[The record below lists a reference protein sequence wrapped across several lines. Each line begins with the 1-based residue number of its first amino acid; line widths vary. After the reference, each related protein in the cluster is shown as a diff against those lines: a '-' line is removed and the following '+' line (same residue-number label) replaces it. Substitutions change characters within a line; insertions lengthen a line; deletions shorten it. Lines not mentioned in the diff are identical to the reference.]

1 MMGDSDRL
9 PWKSTLPFFHF
20 VSQIKSIATCCG
32 VSLASV
38 CRIGTGQGYGLD
50 LHFHSS
56 ALLLLALWCQKVS
69 EVILFAWNSS
79 MAPSQLQE
87 PLDRRPSTGAS
98 ARVPCLADVSPR
110 VPSCAC
116 PLSLPLL
123 LANGES
129 FCFEMIPSLY
139 KMMIL
144 WCNHVPTCL
153 SHSPDCKSLQAMG

>member
-1 MMGDSDRL
+1 MMGGSYRL
-9 PWKSTLPFFHF
+9 PWKSTLPFFRCI
-20 VSQIKSIATCCG
+20 SQIKSIATCRG

-38 CRIGTGQGYGLD
+38 FRIGTGQGYSLD
-50 LHFHSS
+50 LHFHG
-56 ALLLLALWCQKVS
+56 ALLILALWCQKVS

-79 MAPSQLQE
+79 VAPSQLQE
-87 PLDRRPSTGAS
+87 PLDRRLSTGAS

-123 LANGES
+123 LANGDS

-144 WCNHVPTCL
+144 WCNHVPICL